1 MRAAALVLALAAAVA
16 AGCGGDDGEPLETGA
31 AVPGFAFAESDVAEG
46 EPIDP
51 RYTCDGDNVSPAL
64 AWEGV
69 PEGTAELALIVEDP
83 DAPGGLFTHWLAYGL
98 DPGATELPAEVPAGR
113 PVDGGLVL
121 LQGVNDLGEDAYGG
135 PCPPGGEEHR
145 YVFRLLALDAPTGL
159 DGAASREELLAAA
172 EGHVI
177 GEARLT
183 ATYVPPLGVR

>member
-1 MRAAALVLALAAAVA
+1 MRAAALVVALAAAVA

-31 AVPGFAFAESDVAEG
+31 AVPGFAFAESDVADG
-46 EPIDP
+46 EPIDS
-51 RYTCDGDNVSPAL
+51 RFTCDGENVSPAL

-69 PEGTAELALIVEDP
+69 PEDTAELGLVVEDP

-98 DPGATELPAEVPAGR
+98 DPGTTELPAGVPAGR

-159 DGAASREELLAAA
+159 DGGASREELLAAV

-183 ATYVPPLGVR
+183 ATYARP

>member
-1 MRAAALVLALAAAVA
+1 MRAAAALVVVLAAAVP

-31 AVPGFAFAESDVAEG
+31 AVPGFAFVESDVAEG
-46 EPIDP
+46 ESIDP
-51 RYTCDGDNVSPAL
+51 RYTCDGENVSPAL

-69 PEGTAELALIVEDP
+69 PEDTAELALVVEDP

-98 DPGATELPAEVPAGR
+98 NPGTTELPAEVPAGR
-113 PVDGGLVL
+113 PVDGGPVV
-121 LQGVNDLGEDAYGG
+121 LQGANDFGDDAFGG

-159 DGAASREELLAAA
+159 DGGASREELLAAA
-172 EGHVI
+172 EDHVI

-183 ATYVPPLGVR
+183 ATYSRP